1 MGSSKFYFI
10 GVVYAAIKFV
20 TRFYG
25 EFDQLF
31 IEKP

>member
-10 GVVYAAIKFV
+10 DVVYAEIKGV

-31 IEKP
+31 IEIA

>member
-20 TRFYG
+20 TRFCG

-31 IEKP
+31 IEKF